1 MPKEKQSRV
10 WQRLPSSR
18 HASHHVEVSRKTAN
32 ILRHH
37 IFLSR
42 RRRLMLSS
50 HMQHRHHPTNSGD
63 EKSLSLHLVGTI
75 DEIHGQRKVRRVLEP
90 SHRWEKPHA
99 IFVKKT
105 LSVKSREPFVHTG
118 NPGASG
124 APNCVEFLVAT
135 DPRAWPCEKALSR
148 RAREGRSSHQ
158 PGGCKRNGRQAVY
171 FSLVNP
177 LDTHAD

>member
-1 MPKEKQSRV
+1 MTSLAAATFLSTREPPRRS
-10 WQRLPSSR
+10 
-18 HASHHVEVSRKTAN
+18 VEEDSQHPQAP
-32 ILRHH
+32 H
-37 IFLSR
+37 FLSR

-75 DEIHGQRKVRRVLEP
+75 DEIHGQRKVRRVLGP

-105 LSVKSREPFVHTG
+105 LSVKTREPFVHTG

-148 RAREGRSSHQ
+148 RARDVRDSHQ
-158 PGGCKRNGRQAVY
+158 PGGSKQHGRQAVY